1 MVINASKVREAVV
14 ERVATTETLCIMR
27 RKRSPMD
34 AAVNT
39 TAFFVDAYAEPLFI
53 LFLLSRDA

>member
-1 MVINASKVREAVV
+1 
-14 ERVATTETLCIMR
+14 
-27 RKRSPMD
+27 MD